1 MSPGF
6 ATYLVFVVLTL
17 AMALRTATEFS
28 QALKARGRGGL
39 LGYDPDDAELLRSP
53 IAALRRARLTQSW
66 LLATRPIA
74 DDPELERKRR
84 LSLNWALAAAAVTLF
99 GLPLI

>member
-1 MSPGF
+1 MSPGL
-6 ATYLVFVVLTL
+6 ATYLVLVVLTL
-17 AMALRTATEFS
+17 AMALRTAAEFS
-28 QALKARGRGGL
+28 QALRARGRSGL

-53 IAALRRARLTQSW
+53 IAAFRRGRLTQSW
-66 LLATRPIA
+66 LLSTRPT
-74 DDPELERKRR
+74 DDPELERQRR